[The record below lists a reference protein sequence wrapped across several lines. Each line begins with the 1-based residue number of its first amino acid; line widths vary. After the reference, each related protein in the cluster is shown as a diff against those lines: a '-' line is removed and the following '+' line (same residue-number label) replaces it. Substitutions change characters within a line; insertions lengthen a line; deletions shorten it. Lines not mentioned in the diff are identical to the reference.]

1 MAKDQFGFG
10 TENKI
15 DWISFK
21 HEGKKYEFMNIPE
34 VHEIMQS
41 GSLFKMQDTFDA
53 LINKGFIRSVKKKE
67 N

>member
-10 TENKI
+10 TEKSKDI

-21 HEGKKYEFMNIPE
+21 HKDKKYKFMNIPE

-41 GSLFKMQDTFDA
+41 GSLFNMKDTFDN
-53 LINKGFIRSVKKKE
+53 LMKQGYIKE
-67 N
+67 A